1 MLVFAHVSTQL
12 EKETDSYGKV
22 KYRGIS
28 TWMEYSHVAMVT
40 HFLQVRQTL
49 IAIPNH
55 FYRVITLC
63 LIKSE
68 VKEPNWT
75 EKEKPVLC

>member
-1 MLVFAHVSTQL
+1 MLVFAYVSTQL
-12 EKETDSYGKV
+12 EKETDSSGKV

-28 TWMEYSHVAMVT
+28 VLPQYGHVAMVT

-55 FYRVITLC
+55 FYRVTTLH
-63 LIKSE
+63 LMKSE
-68 VKEPNWT
+68 VKEPN
-75 EKEKPVLC
+75 